1 MEKLPPEH
9 QPLKHEVLEILRTFS
24 RHETK
29 RFGKFLQSP
38 YFNKSPKIYHLFL
51 IIKRFF
57 PTYRGKRLTKFRI
70 YKKLD
75 YSRPYNDS
83 TIRNL
88 IYDLQ
93 EFAERYMRQLE
104 FDKDKP
110 ANSVYWRRQLLKRR
124 LDALNKIN
132 IDNTEML
139 ISKTPFLD
147 GDLFHSKLK
156 LESDKFRFKTMAE
169 YMDRITFLREDSD
182 ILIKTYVNL
191 LNYFVI
197 EALKHC
203 QLMLLYGKKYKAP
216 QKKQAVDDFLKTFN
230 LEKISQF
237 VRKNSK
243 SNAWI
248 FELYSA
254 LLKAFYN
261 FENDAYYNKFKNVLI
276 KYTNKLTLHETV
288 FLYNALTGYCTTRI
302 ELKMN
307 NVNNKYDKELF
318 HLHQAILKNGY
329 YLTAPD
335 NKILYFMYNKIL
347 RNALKLKK
355 ITWATDFVNRNKN
368 KLYPASKENITAYG
382 TALVFFERGK
392 NQIALQ
398 NLNKVNF
405 DTFED
410 EPSAYELY
418 AKLLYELKENSKTLS
433 KLDEYRTYI
442 AKARAMHENVKLMHY
457 NFIDFLW
464 NIVNYRMGRK
474 GITLPNIKKFFAE
487 TPNINSRNWLAE
499 RIKELH

>member
-29 RFGKFLQSP
+29 RFGKFLQSA
-38 YFNKSPKIYHLFL
+38 YFNKSEKIYHLFL

-75 YSRPYNDS
+75 YGRPYNDS

-93 EFAERYMRQLE
+93 EFAEKYMKQIE

-110 ANSVYWRRQLLKRR
+110 ANAVFWRRQLLKRR
-124 LDALNKIN
+124 LDMLNKIN

-139 ISKTPFLD
+139 ISKIPSFD

-156 LESDKFRFKTMAE
+156 LESDKFSLKAMAE
-169 YMDRITFLREDSD
+169 YMDRATFLRNDSAVLTRAF
-182 ILIKTYVNL
+182 ISL
-191 LNYFVI
+191 LNFFVI
-197 EALKHC
+197 EAMKHC
-203 QLMLLYGKKYKAP
+203 HLMLLYGKQYKAP
-216 QKKQAVDDFLKTFN
+216 QKKQTVADFLKTFD
-230 LEKISQF
+230 LEKMSQF
-237 VRKNSK
+237 VKKYSK
-243 SNAWI
+243 RDSWI
-248 FELYSA
+248 LELYPA
-254 LLKAFYN
+254 LLKAFSN
-261 FENDAYYNKFKNVLI
+261 FENDTFYNRFKNLLI
-276 KYTNKLTLHETV
+276 RYSPKLSLSENV
-288 FLYNALTGYCTTRI
+288 FLYNALTGYCTARI
-302 ELKMN
+302 ELNMN
-307 NVNNKYDKELF
+307 NANNKYDKELF
-318 HLHQAILKNGY
+318 HLHNMMLKNGY

-335 NKILYFMYNKIL
+335 NKIHYFMYNIIL

-355 ITWATDFVNRNKN
+355 IYWAMDFINKNKN

-392 NQIALQ
+392 NAIALQ
-398 NLNKVNF
+398 NLSKVNF

-410 EPSAYELY
+410 VPAAYELY
-418 AKLLYELKENSKTLS
+418 AKLLYELKENSKTLN
-433 KLDEYRTYI
+433 KLDEYRTYV
-442 AKARAMHENVKLMHY
+442 AKIRGIDDNIKSMHL

-464 NIVNYRMGRK
+464 NIVNYRMARK

-487 TPNINSRNWLAE
+487 TPNINSRQWLAE